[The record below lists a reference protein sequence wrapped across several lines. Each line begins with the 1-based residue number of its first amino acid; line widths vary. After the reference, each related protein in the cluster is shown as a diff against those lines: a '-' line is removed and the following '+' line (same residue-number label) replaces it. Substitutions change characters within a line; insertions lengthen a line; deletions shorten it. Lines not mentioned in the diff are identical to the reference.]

1 MGLYITITIGILR
14 GGFGVLWRR
23 LRMTIILIC
32 GMFIEV
38 LDNISGPQSLYCK
51 RITAWQMQAEP
62 LPLFTVALPL
72 GDKQALICRLR
83 GIKLHLKFSDL
94 SKEWPPLSDQLTL
107 ISTLDV
113 SAGVN
118 CKNRPEGAS
127 ETFQMKCWGGLW
139 VQRAVDMWVPA
150 CWAPKDPTVGL
161 VKEGTA
167 DV

>member
-1 MGLYITITIGILR
+1 MGLYIVITIGILH

-62 LPLFTVALPL
+62 PPLFTVALPL
-72 GDKQALICRLR
+72 GDMQALICRLR

-94 SKEWPPLSDQLTL
+94 SKEWPPLLDRLTP
-107 ISTLDV
+107 ISTSGCVCRSKWQKQVGRSKWNIPNEVLRWFV
-113 SAGVN
+113 
-118 CKNRPEGAS
+118 GAAHS
-127 ETFQMKCWGGLW
+127 WH
-139 VQRAVDMWVPA
+139 
-150 CWAPKDPTVGL
+150 VGSCVL
-161 VKEGTA
+161 GSKRTRCRFG
-167 DV
+167 